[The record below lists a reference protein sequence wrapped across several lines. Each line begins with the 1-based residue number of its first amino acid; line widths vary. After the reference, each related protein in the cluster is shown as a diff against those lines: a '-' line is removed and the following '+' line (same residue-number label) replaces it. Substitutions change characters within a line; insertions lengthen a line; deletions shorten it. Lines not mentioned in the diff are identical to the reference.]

1 MKQKIITPALTA
13 IALVFT
19 VPGIATASPNHCPP
33 GLAKK
38 TPACV
43 PPGQARHLTES
54 DWRDRWSIGDRIHDR
69 EFDHYDNRDILRIY
83 GQQLPPLADDQAYV
97 IVDGGL
103 VAIDRDTLEIVS
115 LVTFLANL

>member
-1 MKQKIITPALTA
+1 MTQKIITPALTA
-13 IALVFT
+13 IALVFS

-43 PPGQARHLTES
+43 PPGQARHMTES
-54 DWRDRWSIGDRIHDR
+54 DWHDHWSIGDHIENHSYDY
-69 EFDHYDNRDILRIY
+69 YDNADILRLY
-83 GQQLPPLADDQAYV
+83 GQQLPPLPADQAYV
-97 IVDGGL
+97 VLDGGL